1 MKITKRSPLTGE
13 ENTLELDVTQ
23 EQLDRYAA
31 GTELIQNVF
40 PHLTAAEREF
50 IMSGYTAEDWASMF
64 GDDDE

>member
-1 MKITKRSPLTGE
+1 MKVTKRSPLTGE
-13 ENTLELDVTQ
+13 ENTLELEVTQ

-50 IMSGYTAEDWASMF
+50 LMSGYTQADWDQMF
-64 GDDDE
+64 PPEES